1 MQDTQNTVYPREVT
15 NFWSEIRADPDASGA
30 IRNFDETSL
39 LMLEAGEDDAP
50 SVQMQSG
57 PSASNMLQ
65 PHPSRD
71 VRTTSDKMF

>member
-1 MQDTQNTVYPREVT
+1 MTK
-15 NFWSEIRADPDASGA
+15 FWSENGADPGASGA

-39 LMLEAGEDDAP
+39 LMLEAGEDDSP

-57 PSASNMLQ
+57 PSPSKMLQ
-65 PHPSRD
+65 PHPSGD